1 MWADRIWPILP
12 LFFVA
17 FASSPQAMAGGN
29 VQVEGWP
36 GGRVTPH
43 FFWRN
48 EMKFHGKSPKSGDFW
63 LRKKKIRVSWNAD
76 WDSKILILILGWNVY
91 SISSWWVQIFMFT
104 PIWGRFPFW
113 LLFFKWVEKPP
124 TRYFWILL
132 ILWGGA
138 WKVAMTWKCSQFE
151 SVRVRTWVPTI
162 WTLVS
167 WMPKEWSCRT
177 EKNLHAKYQYKYTCL
192 YIYMINFDVACINLC
207 CIYLIIYE

>member
-1 MWADRIWPILP
+1 MHLYTNIYIYIYHLFVELYRHIWLWADRIWPILP

-91 SISSWWVQIFMFT
+91 SISSWWVQIFTVCSPLFGEDSHFDYYFSNGLKNHQPDIFGSYWFYGEAHGMFQ
-104 PIWGRFPFW
+104 WHENVLSLSQWESEHGCQPFGPW
-113 LLFFKWVEKPP
+113 
-124 TRYFWILL
+124 
-132 ILWGGA
+132 
-138 WKVAMTWKCSQFE
+138 
-151 SVRVRTWVPTI
+151 
-162 WTLVS
+162 
-167 WMPKEWSCRT
+167 
-177 EKNLHAKYQYKYTCL
+177 
-192 YIYMINFDVACINLC
+192 
-207 CIYLIIYE
+207 